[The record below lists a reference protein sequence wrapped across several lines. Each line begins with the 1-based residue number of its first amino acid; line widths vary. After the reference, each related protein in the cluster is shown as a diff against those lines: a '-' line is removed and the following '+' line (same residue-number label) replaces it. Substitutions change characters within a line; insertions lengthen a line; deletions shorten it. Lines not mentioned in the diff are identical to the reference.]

1 MPRHRKHKG
10 GAADWSSWFAEKT
23 SSLRSAVTGAPVPE
37 TPLIAEPVK
46 EVTTMAQ
53 TAGRRIKKH
62 VGVDPTSPKS
72 ARKLLKTAKGDRML
86 GRRRKTR
93 KH

>member
-23 SSLRSAVTGAPVPE
+23 SSLRSAVTGTPVPE

-46 EVTTMAQ
+46 EATTMAQ

-62 VGVDPTSPKS
+62 VGVSKPQSSVLKADKVLTKS
-72 ARKLLKTAKGDRML
+72 SY
-86 GRRRKTR
+86 
-93 KH
+93 